1 MPKCKSGLKN
11 AWLVGK
17 NLCNHLLR
25 MAITHLAVVQ
35 IGRVQVIKGQRG
47 QKVQGEPS
55 SQVIDGNLLR
65 IGDNLA
71 LARHEGGAEV

>member
-1 MPKCKSGLKN
+1 
-11 AWLVGK
+11 
-17 NLCNHLLR
+17 

-55 SQVIDGNLLR
+55 SQIIDGNLLR